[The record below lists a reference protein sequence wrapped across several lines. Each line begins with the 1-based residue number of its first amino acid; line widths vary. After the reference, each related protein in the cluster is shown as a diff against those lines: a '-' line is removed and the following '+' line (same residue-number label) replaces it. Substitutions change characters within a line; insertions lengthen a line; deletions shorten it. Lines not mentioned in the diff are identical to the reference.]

1 MNKILQRLLPVAL
14 LILVSSCA
22 TADPYGDVR
31 REFDA
36 GILMV
41 GIGDAAAN
49 AGEEAARRKAASQAR
64 RDLAGQ
70 IRVRIENVMLVEFC
84 SGESG
89 LSGASNTEACRSRV
103 AQVVKT
109 AADESLVN
117 ATISRHG
124 IRGDK
129 IFAVAV
135 MERDE
140 INAVSSRVRAALAK
154 PPR

>member
-1 MNKILQRLLPVAL
+1 MRRFRLLL
-14 LILVSSCA
+14 LVSLVVLVSSCA

-36 GILMV
+36 GTMLV

-49 AGEEAARRKAASQAR
+49 AGEEISRRKAASLAR
-64 RDLAGQ
+64 RDLAEQ
-70 IRVRIENVMLVEFC
+70 IRARIEKVMLVDFC
-84 SGESG
+84 SGASG
-89 LSGASNTEACRSRV
+89 TDACRSRV

-117 ATISRHG
+117 ATISRYG
-124 IRGDK
+124 VRGGN

-154 PPR
+154 HAR